1 MACMAQFAFCDNAV
15 RRQGTKLK
23 ICGLVHFPD
32 KLEGEPMLV
41 LGHFIHSSHDEGIYQ
56 ISLRHV
62 GMYLVAFTCE
72 YVLMALFLSCVGST
86 PSRARL

>member
-1 MACMAQFAFCDNAV
+1 
-15 RRQGTKLK
+15 
-23 ICGLVHFPD
+23 
-32 KLEGEPMLV
+32 MLV